1 MRGMGRG
8 AIYNSP
14 KGGGYCFVDWNGAN
28 GYLDAK
34 DSILVSTPGATF
46 YLMSA
51 DDAMDY
57 GALIGK
63 NPYSNT
69 VFGDVAGGLGNY
81 RFRAHYPGDI
91 RYRFNQYLSDTVGY
105 TNADGTYRLDW
116 DAFPTHNGKAR
127 KPKVTLVDETTGV
140 AFGKDLLNT
149 SNYDLIYGKQNH
161 LHMTFS
167 PNSSPNFPIIQG
179 VRVGIYNQKPM
190 VDGSGD
196 QNRELYDAKAEAAVE
211 ARTVITGGG
220 TQYTVDGTTE
230 AMIRITP
237 TGLWDRMAQLIYFGP
252 DYNMVE
258 KPAIHIAD
266 FDVVKAMNVEAK
278 TSGKLYAN
286 QAGTL
291 LVYVSEFGTDKP
303 LEGASV
309 NIKGPGVTGNG
320 KTDKNGLAR
329 FDITPNAK
337 GMIEIRVSHS
347 DLGDGY
353 AAVFVLEAGSEPT
366 GTIELEPME
375 TLTNKDNV
383 IIAGTVTPGSQVSV
397 NQETVPVSSEGRF
410 ETTVTLKEGENQFVI
425 EVLDPAKQM
434 SRKIMVINR
443 DTTPPVV
450 IVDPIERLV
459 DVREMYLTGKVNENA
474 VVTINNQNAVLDDL
488 QWKTKITLDYGKN
501 NVTMEAKDLLGNTSK
516 TEMVLEVFRKM
527 TVSLAI
533 GRKSVLINGLPS
545 EKGLDVAPFI
555 KNATT
560 FVPIRFIA
568 EAFGAK
574 VTWIQAVKG
583 ISIEWMEKKI
593 EMQIGS
599 KKALINGK
607 EVRMEQAPT
616 IVNGTTFVPLRF
628 VAESLSADVEWI
640 EATREIII
648 SIFAY

>member
-34 DSILVSTPGATF
+34 DSIMVSTPGATF
-46 YLMSA
+46 YLLGA
-51 DDAMDY
+51 DDALDY

-69 VFGDVAGGLGNY
+69 IFGDVAGGLSNY

-91 RYRFNQYLSDTVGY
+91 RYRYNQYLSDTVGY

-127 KPKVTLVDETTGV
+127 KPKVTLVDETTGL
-140 AFGKDLLNT
+140 AFGKELLDT
-149 SNYDLIYGKQNH
+149 FNYDLIYGKPNH

-167 PNSSPNFPIIQG
+167 PNSSPNYPIIAG
-179 VRVGIYNQKPM
+179 VPVGIYNQKPF

-196 QNRELYDAKAEAAVE
+196 QNRELYDSKAEAFVE
-211 ARTVITGGG
+211 ARTVISGGA
-220 TQYTVDGTTE
+220 TAPVLDGTTE
-230 AMIRITP
+230 AIIRITP
-237 TGLWDRMAQLIYFGP
+237 TGLWDNLAQMIYNGP
-252 DYNMVE
+252 NYNMDTR
-258 KPAIHIAD
+258 PAMHIAD
-266 FDVVKAMNVEAK
+266 FDVVKAMKVEAK

-291 LVYVSEFGTDKP
+291 FVYVSEFGTDKP
-303 LEGASV
+303 LDGASV
-309 NIKGPGVTGNG
+309 NIKGPGVTGSG
-320 KTDKNGLAR
+320 KTDKSGLAR
-329 FDITPNAK
+329 FDVTPNAK
-337 GMIEIRVSHS
+337 GMIEIQVSHS
-347 DLGDGY
+347 ELGDGY
-353 AAVFVLEAGSEPT
+353 ASVFVLEAGSEPA
-366 GTIELEPME
+366 GTIDLDPME
-375 TLTNKDNV
+375 TVTNKNNV
-383 IIAGTVTPGSQVSV
+383 TIAGTVTVGSQVTI
-397 NQETVPVSSEGRF
+397 NKETVSVSDQGRF
-410 ETTVTLKEGENQFVI
+410 EKSVSLVEGENQFII
-425 EVLDPAKQM
+425 EVAEPTKQM
-434 SRKIMVINR
+434 NRKIVIINR
-443 DTTPPVV
+443 DTAGPV
-450 IVDPIERLV
+450 ITVDFLDRLV
-459 DVREMYLTGKVNENA
+459 DVRELYLTGKVNENA
-474 VVTINNQNAVLDDL
+474 NLTVNNQNVVMNRLE
-488 QWKTKITLDYGKN
+488 WKSKITLDYGKN
-501 NVTMEAKDLLGNTSK
+501 NVTIEAKDIIGNTSK
-516 TEMVLEVFRKM
+516 IELVLEVFRKM

-533 GRKSVLINGLPS
+533 GKKTVLINGSPS

-555 KNATT
+555 KDATT

-574 VTWIQAVKG
+574 VNWIQAVKG
-583 ISIEWMEKKI
+583 ISIAWMDKKI

-607 EVRMEQAPT
+607 EVRMEQAPM

-640 EATREIII
+640 EATREIRI